1 MLYTGY
7 DTDLMDF
14 NDNAGLMEVDEK
26 VVLPTNTPI
35 VQGMLI
41 S

>member
-1 MLYTGY
+1 MVLY

-14 NDNAGLMEVDEK
+14 SDNASLMEIDEK
-26 VVLPTNTPI
+26 VVLPTNTQI